1 MAREIQKEEQK
12 HGGENTEKD
21 MLNEIAKKG
30 HCKEIHYMIGLTE
43 ETQEIQEGYN
53 GNTHNARSPS
63 ALGIERRGSMS
74 PTVRQPQA
82 QEEAERLGDSAMA
95 SLAVSL

>member
-1 MAREIQKEEQK
+1 
-12 HGGENTEKD
+12 
-21 MLNEIAKKG
+21 
-30 HCKEIHYMIGLTE
+30 
-43 ETQEIQEGYN
+43 
-53 GNTHNARSPS
+53 
-63 ALGIERRGSMS
+63 MS